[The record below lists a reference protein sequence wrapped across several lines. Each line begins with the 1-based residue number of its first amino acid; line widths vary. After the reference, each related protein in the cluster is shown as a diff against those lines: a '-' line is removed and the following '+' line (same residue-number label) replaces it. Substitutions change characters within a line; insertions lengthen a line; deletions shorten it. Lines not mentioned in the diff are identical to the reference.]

1 MKQLFKRLGRKGLDK
16 GEKNKRKLSDMIR
29 HGVSVFLTLSVLVST
44 SYAEGRSQPTI
55 GGSGRSEKN
64 VHEERSNDY
73 EFEYYTTV
81 TKRVAGPDTSYV
93 STKEWVYAYGDDT
106 EPLEPAEVGSDT
118 FVIPDEL
125 VDDCLGMKYYV
136 VNYEYVKMDYD
147 DIVAS
152 RDTASTTMFDIY
164 ADQPVYEDWYLENIF
179 YLSPEYDTIATLRAF
194 VSCLDEDGW
203 PRAKYFGFAY
213 PDEGGFSWSIVYG
226 RFQRRPLEE
235 IDETI
240 LKESR
245 IKVYP
250 NPTSGMLFVD
260 VGRETRT
267 VVVYDVTGRRVFD
280 VRGNGLLAFDISTLN
295 SGTYWLVVETE
306 GKKEVKKVEVI
317 TDFPER

>member
-1 MKQLFKRLGRKGLDK
+1 MRKHLKTHNRNGMFNKDR
-16 GEKNKRKLSDMIR
+16 KNRRKLSDVIR
-29 HGVSVFLTLSVLVST
+29 RGLSVFLGLSVLVST
-44 SYAEGRSQPTI
+44 SYAEGRPQPTI
-55 GGSGRSEKN
+55 GERGRSEKN
-64 VHEERSNDY
+64 VYEERNDY

-81 TKRVAGPDTSYV
+81 TERMAGPDTSYV
-93 STKEWVYAYGDDT
+93 STKEWVYAYGDGT
-106 EPLEPAEVGSDT
+106 EPLEPAEAGSDT

-147 DIVAS
+147 DVVAS

-194 VSCLDEDGW
+194 VSCLDKDGW

-226 RFQRRPLEE
+226 RFQRRPAEMV
-235 IDETI
+235 DETTPD
-240 LKESR
+240 ESG

-250 NPTSGMLFVD
+250 NPASGMLFVD
-260 VGRETRT
+260 VGRETGK
-267 VVVYDVTGRRVFD
+267 VILYDITGRRVFD
-280 VRGNGLLAFDISTLN
+280 ITGNGLLALDISTLN
-295 SGTYWLVVETE
+295 SGTYWLVVEKD
-306 GKKEVKKVEVI
+306 GKKETKKVQVLTGSI
-317 TDFPER
+317 TR